1 MESPRFPSAYDWKT
15 HPLRL
20 RKRYCS
26 SNKRGTAT
34 LSASAMLLVTW
45 FCRGATATRAIKCAW
60 PIAKP
65 HAAVLQDAERLRGAT
80 PIPPPPPGFVS
91 NTPNDKAPKA
101 IQPPTTPRFPPFA
114 SMRKPSWIGG
124 DDGSLAMKRGFLFGL
139 GSFLVLGVIAGLLSA
154 FGGKD
159 VVPSLILAL
168 ICMPLSVFVIAK
180 ARSAPPI
187 ATLGSDRRR
196 RAS

>member
-1 MESPRFPSAYDWKT
+1 
-15 HPLRL
+15 
-20 RKRYCS
+20 
-26 SNKRGTAT
+26 
-34 LSASAMLLVTW
+34 
-45 FCRGATATRAIKCAW
+45 
-60 PIAKP
+60 
-65 HAAVLQDAERLRGAT
+65 
-80 PIPPPPPGFVS
+80 
-91 NTPNDKAPKA
+91 
-101 IQPPTTPRFPPFA
+101 
-114 SMRKPSWIGG
+114 
-124 DDGSLAMKRGFLFGL
+124 MKRGFLFGL